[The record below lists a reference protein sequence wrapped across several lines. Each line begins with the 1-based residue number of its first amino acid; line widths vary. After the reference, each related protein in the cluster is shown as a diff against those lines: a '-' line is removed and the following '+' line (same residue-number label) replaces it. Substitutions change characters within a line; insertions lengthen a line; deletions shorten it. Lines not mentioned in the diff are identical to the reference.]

1 MGFSKE
7 YKSMKYKNKDGIE
20 LSYKGSDIH
29 KVLVREVVEEAIK
42 IFESYNRF
50 DARSAEYALNRG
62 VNFLKDNFDLWED
75 DYPYNTEF
83 GNGKT
88 ENEMETIDNRNI
100 DKWRIQ
106 QFNRNRD
113 KEDQVSTIDE
123 LEKKILE
130 LETELYYC
138 HRNKKIEDEVQKRK

>member
-20 LSYKGSDIH
+20 LSYKGNDIH

-88 ENEMETIDNRNI
+88 EIEMETIDNRNI
-100 DKWRIQ
+100 DKLRIQ
-106 QFNRNRD
+106 QFNSNRD